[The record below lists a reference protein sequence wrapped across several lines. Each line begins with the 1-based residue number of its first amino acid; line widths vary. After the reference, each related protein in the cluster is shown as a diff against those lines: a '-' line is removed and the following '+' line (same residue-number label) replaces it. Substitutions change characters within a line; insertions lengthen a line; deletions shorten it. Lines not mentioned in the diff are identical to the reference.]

1 MPNIIKHPY
10 PQVCHAAVTGRGGM
24 DAVPYPVA
32 GAWLLGDELGK
43 HAVEWQEC
51 SVVVVS
57 DAFCDCCQLT
67 YHTVILGIV
76 G

>member
-10 PQVCHAAVTGRGGM
+10 PKVCHAAVTGRGGM

-32 GAWLLGDELGK
+32 RAWLLGDELGK
-43 HAVEWQEC
+43 HAVKGQEC
-51 SVVVVS
+51 SVVVAGY
-57 DAFCDCCQLT
+57 AFRYGRQLS
-67 YHTVILGIV
+67 YGALILGVV

>member
-10 PQVCHAAVTGRGGM
+10 PQVGHATMTSRGGM
-24 DAVPYPVA
+24 NAVPYPVA
-32 GAWLLGDELGK
+32 RAWLLGCELGK

-51 SVVVVS
+51 GIVVACY
-57 DAFCDCCQLT
+57 AFRYGRQLS
-67 YHTVILGIV
+67 YGALILGVV

>member
-10 PQVCHAAVTGRGGM
+10 PQVGHATVTGRGGM

-32 GAWLLGDELGK
+32 GAWLLGGELGK
-43 HAVEWQEC
+43 HAVEWQE
-51 SVVVVS
+51 SSIVVAGY
-57 DAFCDCCQLT
+57 AFRYSCQLT